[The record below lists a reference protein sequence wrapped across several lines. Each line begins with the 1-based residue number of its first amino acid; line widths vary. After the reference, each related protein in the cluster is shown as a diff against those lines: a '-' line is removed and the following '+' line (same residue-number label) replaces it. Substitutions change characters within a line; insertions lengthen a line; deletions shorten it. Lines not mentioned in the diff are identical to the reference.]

1 MREVSGH
8 WIDEQL
14 IRMFASGPSGT
25 ACRQSISPER
35 INRSKEDGWVRS
47 GVKTTRLW
55 AQSSNSHYPEERHFS
70 CPSSRHL

>member
-35 INRSKEDGWVRS
+35 IKMSREDGS
-47 GVKTTRLW
+47 GQVIKN
-55 AQSSNSHYPEERHFS
+55 NSPLGTEQ
-70 CPSSRHL
+70 P